1 MGALIWLASYPK
13 SGNTWMRSFLHNLFR
28 NTPEPVDINEITDF
42 CLGESAARWY
52 ERHASGP
59 LNELKAE
66 EIARLRPL
74 VHRDFTTVFPDSVF
88 VKTHNYLGEWQG
100 VPLHTMEVTAGGIY
114 ILRNPLD
121 VVISVSHHFGETI
134 DEAIEH
140 LADDAYIT
148 GDLETHVI
156 EVHRSWSTHVQ
167 SWTENPSPQLL
178 VLRYEDLLHK
188 PRKYFKQ
195 VANFLGLKPPPA
207 RLERAIKNSSFKAL
221 KAIEEKKGFRERSKK
236 AEAFFRE
243 GRSDQ
248 WREVLT
254 PDQIRRII
262 RDHHVQM
269 ERFGYIPEDY
279 RDAVPVKAEPSNA
292 TG

>member
-1 MGALIWLASYPK
+1 M
-13 SGNTWMRSFLHNLFR
+13 
-28 NTPEPVDINEITDF
+28 
-42 CLGESAARWY
+42 
-52 ERHASGP
+52 
-59 LNELKAE
+59 
-66 EIARLRPL
+66 
-74 VHRDFTTVFPDSVF
+74 
-88 VKTHNYLGEWQG
+88 
-100 VPLHTMEVTAGGIY
+100 
-114 ILRNPLD
+114 
-121 VVISVSHHFGETI
+121 
-134 DEAIEH
+134 
-140 LADDAYIT
+140 
-148 GDLETHVI
+148 
-156 EVHRSWSTHVQ
+156 
-167 SWTENPSPQLL
+167 

-254 PDQIRRII
+254 PEQVRRII

>member
-28 NTPEPVDINEITDF
+28 NSMEPVDINEISDF
-42 CLGESAARWY
+42 CLGESAAHWY
-52 ERHASGP
+52 ARRAGRP
-59 LNELKAE
+59 VNELTPE
-66 EIARLRPL
+66 ELMKLRPL

-88 VKTHNYLGEWQG
+88 VKSHNYLGEVAG
-100 VPLHTMEVTAGGIY
+100 IPLHTMDVTAGGIY
-114 ILRNPLD
+114 VLRNPLD

-134 DEAIEH
+134 EQAIEH
-140 LADDAYIT
+140 LANDAFT
-148 GDLETHVI
+148 VGDMQSHVLEI
-156 EVHRSWSTHVQ
+156 HRSWSTHVK

-195 VANFLGLKPPPA
+195 VANFLGLKPSA
-207 RLERAIKNSSFKAL
+207 ERLERAIRNSSFKTL
-221 KAIEEKKGFRERSKK
+221 KAIEEKKGFKERSKK
-236 AEAFFRE
+236 AENFFRE
-243 GRSDQ
+243 GRAEQ

-254 PDQIRRII
+254 PDQVRRII
-262 RDHHVQM
+262 ADHHEQM

-279 RDAVPVKAEPSNA
+279 RDAVPAKEETAA
-292 TG
+292 